1 MLYIYFDTAMKMKNH
16 FAILFSIVFF
26 LYISGCGTN
35 LPSDLPKL
43 YPVSLV
49 ITQDGSVLE
58 GATVQLLPQD
68 SASRWSAM
76 GKTDSTGK
84 VDFYTEGRYL
94 GVPEGNYK
102 VVVFKVFTE
111 PSKYV
116 GKERPADIDYGTWDK
131 MIANERR
138 VSYHQVNPLYDSRQT
153 TPLELMVGPKQEK
166 DRSIDVGQAI
176 NERIK

>member
-1 MLYIYFDTAMKMKNH
+1 MKHN
-16 FAILFSIVFF
+16 FTICFIALFF
-26 LYISGCGTN
+26 LLISGCAPR

-43 YPVSLV
+43 HPVRLV
-49 ITQDGSVLE
+49 ITQDGTLLE

-68 SASRWSAM
+68 PESRWSAM
-76 GKTDSTGK
+76 GKTDSDGK
-84 VDFYTEGRYL
+84 VDFYTEGRYP

-153 TPLELMVGPKQEK
+153 TPLELTVGPKQEK
-166 DRSIDVGQAI
+166 DRMIDVGKAI